1 MVAYMKKLPMA
12 QMLTSDAKLTVR
24 CDQEYVYKGPYDLT
38 KKGDPPRL
46 QRWCFL

>member
-1 MVAYMKKLPMA
+1 MKKLPMA

-38 KKGDPPRL
+38 KKGY
-46 QRWCFL
+46 FSMFTTMYII